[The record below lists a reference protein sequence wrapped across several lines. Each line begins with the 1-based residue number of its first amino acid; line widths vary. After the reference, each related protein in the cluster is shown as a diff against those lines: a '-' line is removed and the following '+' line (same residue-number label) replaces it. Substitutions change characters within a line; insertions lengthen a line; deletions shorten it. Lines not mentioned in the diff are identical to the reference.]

1 MPSSSAAQSRT
12 ASASIPRVLAANQRW
27 RTRYWARSE
36 RPGPESRATI
46 EPGSERG
53 GLDAIE
59 GLGGEG
65 RLQAEPVVAVGS
77 QADEVGE
84 IADGGEARVAQHL
97 DRGVAA
103 PRAQVEL
110 HRLGRSG
117 QVVHRDQDLALVLA
131 HVREHTL
138 VGRTEEVQRAAAEH
152 GRLLAYRD
160 QALHPVEERGRGA
173 LLGLHVDGLVAVDR
187 VHDQGEVEARG
198 VGARE
203 ARVAVARPLH
213 RGADAVA
220 IAEIDVVAH
229 PDLVAVVE
237 DRA

>member
-65 RLQAEPVVAVGS
+65 RLQAEPGVTVGG

-84 IADGGEARVAQHL
+84 ITPGGEARGRK
-97 DRGVAA
+97 DPYRGGAA
-103 PRAQVEL
+103 P
-110 HRLGRSG
+110 
-117 QVVHRDQDLALVLA
+117 
-131 HVREHTL
+131 
-138 VGRTEEVQRAAAEH
+138 
-152 GRLLAYRD
+152 
-160 QALHPVEERGRGA
+160 
-173 LLGLHVDGLVAVDR
+173 
-187 VHDQGEVEARG
+187 
-198 VGARE
+198 
-203 ARVAVARPLH
+203 
-213 RGADAVA
+213 
-220 IAEIDVVAH
+220 
-229 PDLVAVVE
+229 
-237 DRA
+237 